1 MAENWRQKDAIVY
14 LFLTPIFSVNPTIGG
29 IIMNTLKD
37 IGLYLFIGIGLW
49 RFFFGNKEK
58 SMKQQKIKPNKTNY
72 SLFAKKTPQSLF
84 ETFETSSLGLLEDQ
98 IEESREAFGENR
110 IPHKK
115 STPLI
120 VEVLKAYITP
130 FTLVLIALGLIS
142 FITEGILPEPGE
154 KDFFGSGI
162 ILVMVLISG
171 TMTLIQSVRS
181 NKAAEKLKS
190 LVKVTATVRRNK
202 HYKEIPMEEIVCGD
216 LVKLSAGDMIPAD
229 IRLVSSKD
237 LFISQSALT
246 GESYP
251 VEKCAGKIE
260 TKQNAET
267 GYDNLVFMGSNVISG
282 SAEGIVIAT
291 GARTLF
297 GDVAESLA
305 ATPIQTSFELGIRKT
320 SFLFIK
326 FMALMAPTV
335 IVING
340 FTKGDWMEAF
350 LFGLSVAV
358 GLTPEMLPMIV
369 TTNLVKGATGMAK
382 NGTII
387 KNLNAIQNF
396 GAIDVLCTD
405 KTGTLT
411 QDKIIL
417 EYHLDCDGEEDNRV
431 LKHAYLNSYYQTG
444 LKNLIDV
451 AIIEST
457 EQELDTSKIRYKKVD
472 EIPFDF
478 QRRRM
483 SVVVEDQDGKTQM
496 ITKGAIEEM
505 LEISSFVDFK
515 GSVATLT
522 AEIKQ
527 QVLNKVNEL
536 NEDGLRVIGVAQ
548 KTNPSV
554 VGEFSTSDE
563 SEMVLIGYLAF
574 LDPPKETTK
583 QALHA
588 LKENGVNVK
597 VLTGDNALVTQS
609 VCKQVGLGAETIIHG
624 EDLIHLNDDELSEI
638 AEDYHVFVKLNP
650 QQKQRITS
658 LLRKNGHTVG
668 FLGDGIN
675 DAPAMKA
682 ADVGISVDTAVD
694 IAKESADVILL
705 EKDLMILEKGILSGR
720 ETFGNIM
727 KYIKATASSNFGN
740 MFSVLVASSFL
751 PFLPMLPLQIL
762 FLNLIYDI
770 SCISI
775 PWDRMDK
782 EYLEKPKKWTA
793 SSIGK
798 FMIWLG
804 PTSSVFDITTYLLMY
819 FVICP
824 AVVGGSYHSLSPEQ
838 QVAFVA
844 IFHAGWFVE
853 SLWSQTLVLHAL
865 RTPYIPFIQSRGS
878 FIMTAITTLGIVVGT
893 LLPFTAFGENL
904 GLGILPN
911 QYWLWLVITILAYL
925 LLVTFVKKIYIQ
937 RYQELL

>member
-1 MAENWRQKDAIVY
+1 METKKR
-14 LFLTPIFSVNPTIGG
+14 PIQSINY
-29 IIMNTLKD
+29 
-37 IGLYLFIGIGLW
+37 GL
-49 RFFFGNKEK
+49 
-58 SMKQQKIKPNKTNY
+58 M
-72 SLFAKKTPQSLF
+72 AKKTIETIY
-84 ETFETSSLGLLEDQ
+84 ETFQTSKRGLTEGQAIAARNKYGSNQ
-98 IEESREAFGENR
+98 ISYG
-110 IPHKK
+110 KK
-115 STPLI
+115 TPFI
-120 VEVLKAYITP
+120 MEVLKAYITP
-130 FTLVLIALGLIS
+130 FTLVLIGLGITS
-142 FITEGILPEPGE
+142 FITEVVIAAPEE
-154 KDFFGSGI
+154 RDYFGSGI
-162 ILVMVLISG
+162 IFVMILISG
-171 TMTLIQSVRS
+171 TMTLIQSVQS

-190 LVKVTATVRRNK
+190 LVKVTATVKRK
-202 HYKEIPMEEIVCGD
+202 SVYAEVPMEEIVCGD
-216 LVKLSAGDMIPAD
+216 IVKLSAGDMIPAD
-229 IRLVSSKD
+229 IRLTATKD

-251 VEKCAGKIE
+251 VEK
-260 TKQNAET
+260 NAEAVVT
-267 GYDNLVFMGSNVISG
+267 SRDSETSYENLAFMGSNVISG
-282 SAEGIVIAT
+282 TAEGVVIAT
-291 GARTLF
+291 GNHTLF
-297 GDVAESLA
+297 GDVAKSLS
-305 ATPIQTSFELGIRKT
+305 TKPIRTSFELGIRKT

-382 NGTII
+382 KGTVI

-396 GAIDVLCTD
+396 GAIDILCTD

-417 EYHLDCDGEEDNRV
+417 EYHLDLTGEEDERV
-431 LKHAYLNSYYQTG
+431 LRHAYLNSYYQTG
-444 LKNLIDV
+444 LKNLLDV
-451 AIIEST
+451 AIIDAAKK
-457 EQELDTSKIRYKKVD
+457 ELGVPDLPYKKID

-478 QRRRM
+478 ERRRM
-483 SVVVEDQDGKTQM
+483 SVVVEDPSGKTQM

-505 LEISSFVDFK
+505 LSISSYVDFK
-515 GSVATLT
+515 GKVTALT
-522 AEIKQ
+522 EEIKQ
-527 QVLNKVNEL
+527 EVLKKVNEL
-536 NEDGLRVIGVAQ
+536 NEDGLRVIGLAQ

-554 VGEFSTSDE
+554 VGEFSVADE

-583 QALHA
+583 QALET
-588 LKENGVNVK
+588 LKKHGVGVK

-609 VCKQVGLGAETIIHG
+609 VCQQVGLGAEKLISG
-624 EDLIHLNDDELSEI
+624 EDILNVSDKKLSQLVEK
-638 AEDYHVFVKLNP
+638 YNVFVKLNP
-650 QQKQRITS
+650 QQKQRITGI
-658 LLRKNGHTVG
+658 LRENGHTVG

-705 EKDLMILEKGILSGR
+705 EKDLMILERGIISGR

-740 MFSVLVASSFL
+740 MFSVLVASTFL

-770 SCISI
+770 SCVSI
-775 PWDRMDK
+775 PWDHMDK
-782 EYLEKPKKWTA
+782 EYLDKPKRWDA

-819 FVICP
+819 FIICP
-824 AVVGGSYHSLSPEQ
+824 AVVGGDFHTLTPEQ
-838 QVAFVA
+838 QVAFIAV
-844 IFHAGWFVE
+844 FHAGWFVE

-865 RTPYIPFIQSRGS
+865 RTPKIPFIQSRGS
-878 FIMTAITTLGIVVGT
+878 FIMTAITSLGIAVGT
-893 LLPFTAFGENL
+893 FLPFTNFGQSL
-904 GLGILPN
+904 GMAVLPSA
-911 QYWLWLVITILAYL
+911 YWLWLTATIIAYL
-925 LLVTFVKKIYIQ
+925 ALVTIVKRFYIH

>member
-1 MAENWRQKDAIVY
+1 MEESY
-14 LFLTPIFSVNPTIGG
+14 CELFGEKVEKVETKKRPIQS
-29 IIMNTLKD
+29 
-37 IGLYLFIGIGLW
+37 
-49 RFFFGNKEK
+49 
-58 SMKQQKIKPNKTNY
+58 TNY
-72 SLFAKKTPQSLF
+72 GLMAKKKIENIY
-84 ETFETSSLGLLEDQ
+84 ETFQTSKRGLTEGQAIMARNRFGSNQ
-98 IEESREAFGENR
+98 ISYG
-110 IPHKK
+110 KK
-115 STPLI
+115 SPFI
-120 VEVLKAYITP
+120 MEVLKAYITP
-130 FTLVLIALGLIS
+130 FTLVLIGLGITS
-142 FITEGILPEPGE
+142 FITDVVIAAPEE
-154 KDFFGSGI
+154 QDFFGSSI
-162 ILVMVLISG
+162 IFTMVLISG

-181 NKAAEKLKS
+181 SQAAENLKS
-190 LVKVTATVRRNK
+190 LVKVTATVKRK
-202 HYKEIPMEEIVCGD
+202 SVYEEVPLEEIVCGD
-216 LVKLSAGDMIPAD
+216 IVKLSAGDMIPAD
-229 IRLVSSKD
+229 IRLTATKD

-251 VEKCAGKIE
+251 VEK
-260 TKQNAET
+260 NAEAVVT
-267 GYDNLVFMGSNVISG
+267 SHDSETSYENLAFMGSNVISG
-282 SAEGIVIAT
+282 TAEGVVIAT
-291 GARTLF
+291 GNHTLF
-297 GDVAESLA
+297 GDVAKSLSNK
-305 ATPIQTSFELGIRKT
+305 PVRTSFEIGIRKT

-382 NGTII
+382 KGTVI

-396 GAIDVLCTD
+396 GAIDILCTD

-417 EYHLDCDGEEDNRV
+417 EYHLDLTGEEDERV
-431 LKHAYLNSYYQTG
+431 LRHAYLNSYYQTG
-444 LKNLIDV
+444 LKNLLDV
-451 AIIEST
+451 AIIDAAKK
-457 EQELDTSKIRYKKVD
+457 ELVVLDLPYKKID

-478 QRRRM
+478 ERRRM
-483 SVVVEDQDGKTQM
+483 SVVVEDPTGKTQM

-505 LEISSFVDFK
+505 LSISSYVDFK
-515 GSVATLT
+515 GKVTALT
-522 AEIKQ
+522 EDIKQ
-527 QVLNKVNEL
+527 EVLKKVNEL

-554 VGEFSTSDE
+554 VGEFSVEDE
-563 SEMVLIGYLAF
+563 TEMVLIGYLAF

-583 QALHA
+583 QALET
-588 LKENGVNVK
+588 LKKHGVGVK

-609 VCKQVGLGAETIIHG
+609 VCQQVGLGAEKLISG
-624 EDLIHLNDDELSEI
+624 EAILSVSDKKLSQLVEK
-638 AEDYHVFVKLNP
+638 YNVFVKLNP
-650 QQKQRITS
+650 QQKQRITGI
-658 LLRKNGHTVG
+658 LRENGHTVG

-705 EKDLMILEKGILSGR
+705 EKDLMILERGIISGR

-740 MFSVLVASSFL
+740 MFSVLVASTFL

-770 SCISI
+770 SCVSI
-775 PWDRMDK
+775 PWDHMDK
-782 EYLEKPKKWTA
+782 EYLDKPKRWDA

-798 FMIWLG
+798 FMVWLG

-819 FVICP
+819 FIICP
-824 AVVGGSYHSLSPEQ
+824 VVVGGNFHTLSPEQ
-838 QVAFVA
+838 QVAFIAV
-844 IFHAGWFVE
+844 FHAGWFVE

-865 RTPYIPFIQSRGS
+865 RTPKIPFIQSRGS
-878 FIMTAITTLGIVVGT
+878 FIMTAITSLGIAVGT
-893 LLPFTAFGENL
+893 FLPFTNFGQSL
-904 GLGILPN
+904 GMAVLPSE
-911 QYWLWLVITILAYL
+911 YWLWLTATIIAYL
-925 LLVTFVKKIYIQ
+925 ALVTIVKRFYIH